1 MTTPTATTRAWWVTL
16 GLLAGVLAL
25 FEFTPLDLALQDNFY
40 NFAERRWTVNAAA
53 PLGRLVFYH
62 GPKALVGAVAL
73 TALALAAGPARWR
86 ERWRLDR
93 RGLWLAVLVIA
104 TVPALA
110 GLGKKYTNVFCPSE
124 IRRYGG
130 DVAYVKLF
138 TPFPADDRPA
148 RRGGCFP
155 AGHASGGFAL
165 LGLLAVRTSRRWRLG
180 VIALGLGLGWWMGGY
195 QMLKGAHY
203 LSHTVT
209 TMLVAWLV
217 VLLWRRVLR
226 IAPGK
231 NDKAAPR

>member
-1 MTTPTATTRAWWVTL
+1 MSGAGIRSNGTL
-16 GLLAGVLAL
+16 WLALLVLAGAVAL
-25 FEFTPLDLALQDNFY
+25 FEFTSLDLWLQDHCYNFEARRWLVDAEDPGGRLIFY
-40 NFAERRWTVNAAA
+40 N
-53 PLGRLVFYH
+53 
-62 GPKALVGAVAL
+62 GPKALIWIIAL
-73 TALALAAGPARWR
+73 SALALAAGPARWR
-86 ERWRLDR
+86 EKPRFDR

-130 DVAYVKLF
+130 DVAYAKLCE
-138 TPFPADDRPA
+138 PFPEKDRPA

-165 LGLLAVRTSRRWRLG
+165 MGLLCVRGTRRWRNTA
-180 VIALGLGLGWWMGGY
+180 IALGLGLGGWMGFY

-226 IAPGK
+226 IAPAGSG
-231 NDKAAPR
+231 

>member
-1 MTTPTATTRAWWVTL
+1 MSPGPAASLRPLWITL
-16 GLLAGVLAL
+16 GLLAGVFAL
-25 FEFTPLDLALQDNFY
+25 FEFTNLDLALQDHFFNF
-40 NFAERRWTVNAAA
+40 ETRRWLVDEKEPVA
-53 PLGRLVFYH
+53 RLVFYN
-62 GPKALVGAVAL
+62 GPKALVWVFAL
-73 TALALAAGPARWR
+73 TALTLAAGPARWR
-86 ERWRLDR
+86 ERLRLDR
-93 RGLWLAVLVIA
+93 RGLWLGVLVIA

-130 DVAYVKLF
+130 DMAYAKLCE
-138 TPFPADDRPA
+138 PHPADDPPG

-165 LGLLAVRTSRRWRLG
+165 MGLLAVRANRRWRQG

-203 LSHTVT
+203 LSHTLT

-217 VLLWRRVLR
+217 VLLWRRALR
-226 IAPGK
+226 IAP
-231 NDKAAPR
+231 AADTA